1 MIVAPSGSALFRSL
15 RFRSISTGLIGGF
28 FSGLTGVGGGT
39 LMVPLLSGYL
49 RLPQHTA
56 HGTSLLI
63 VVPVAAAAALSYII
77 WCDEIEWDLV
87 GALLGGSIVG
97 AYIGA
102 VLIMRVRA
110 RELQLIFAALLLA
123 AGIRM
128 LIT

>member
-1 MIVAPSGSALFRSL
+1 MIAARSGSALLRSL
-15 RFRSISTGLIGGF
+15 RFRSGSTGVIGGF

-39 LMVPLLSGYL
+39 LMVPLLSDYL

-63 VVPVAAAAALSYII
+63 VVPVAAAAAVSYI
-77 WCDEIEWDLV
+77 WRGDIEWDLV

-97 AYIGA
+97 AYVGA
-102 VLIMRVRA
+102 VVIMRVRA
-110 RELQLIFAALLLA
+110 RELRLIFAAMLLV